1 MASFRKRV
9 GGWRAEIAILGT
21 RESKTFSTK
30 AEAAAWASER
40 ETEIRRGADSGIVI
54 GKSCGD
60 AFDRYLEEVS
70 IHKRGE
76 RWERLRLNAIGEVII
91 GGVKIKDIKLA
102 NVTPELLG
110 AWRDQRMTGES
121 KVTGATVNRELN
133 LLSHVFSTARR
144 EWKWLAASPTS
155 DVRRPKPAASRER
168 IPTEDEIER
177 LCNALG
183 FADEPVTTKS
193 QAVAVA
199 YLFAIETAMRAG
211 EICGLMPAWVDGA
224 VARLP
229 ASINKNGVRRD
240 VPLSRRAL
248 ELLSLLPDSGEAPL
262 FGISTAS
269 LDALF
274 RKARERSCIEGLT
287 FHDSRHAAITRLA
300 KKLNVLD
307 LARMVG
313 HRDLRMLQVYYN
325 ESAEDMAA
333 KLG

>member
-1 MASFRKRV
+1 MHGFIQERV
-9 GGWRAEIAILGT
+9 GGWRAEIAIHGT

-40 ETEIRRGADSGIVI
+40 ETEIRRGADNGIVV

-76 RWERLRLNAIGEVII
+76 RWERLRLNAIGEVVI
-91 GGVKIKDIKLA
+91 GGEKIKDIKLA

-121 KVTGATVNRELN
+121 KVNGATVNRELN
-133 LLSHVFSTARR
+133 LLSHVFTTARR
-144 EWKWLAASPTS
+144 EWKWLAASPTN

-193 QAVAVA
+193 QAAAVA

-211 EICGLMPAWVDGA
+211 EICGLMPA
-224 VARLP
+224 
-229 ASINKNGVRRD
+229 
-240 VPLSRRAL
+240 
-248 ELLSLLPDSGEAPL
+248 
-262 FGISTAS
+262 
-269 LDALF
+269 
-274 RKARERSCIEGLT
+274 
-287 FHDSRHAAITRLA
+287 
-300 KKLNVLD
+300 
-307 LARMVG
+307 
-313 HRDLRMLQVYYN
+313 
-325 ESAEDMAA
+325 
-333 KLG
+333 